1 MALPVTDQLITQM
14 MREDVNTQPTTP
26 MEGNV
31 SRPLI
36 ISDLLSTMK
45 DVNFNQLVKAYGS
58 MAGMPSESSTP
69 ITKALMAEKPKVP
82 TTPLQEA
89 STPTPSAP
97 PTQPTAP
104 PPTQPTSDTEIQ
116 VPTPVLNAM
125 NTNTLAPTDSVVEQK
140 GGLMKQSKGL
150 QKTT

>member
-14 MREDVNTQPTTP
+14 MREDVNTHPTTP

-69 ITKALMAEKPKVP
+69 MTKALMAEKPKVP

-97 PTQPTAP
+97 PIQPTAP
-104 PPTQPTSDTEIQ
+104 PPPVEDIK
-116 VPTPVLNAM
+116 VPTPMTDAIKM
-125 NTNTLAPTDSVVEQK
+125 TSLAPTGSIVEQNS
-140 GGLMKQSKGL
+140 GLMTQSNGL
-150 QKTT
+150 QQTT